1 MALSSLPEGHCN
13 LNRTPRLSE
22 RETRTRTK
30 CRRIPQSAREHGGP
44 SRTSHP
50 GYPRPVFQEGKIVEG
65 IDIKDDDTLLDA
77 IDRFGSRY
85 RWASDLLLETSIH
98 NGSPLLRLL
107 KPQTRSGRLSKTN
120 LHERTVSFNS
130 QFATLLNLRATSK
143 SDPPPRSP
151 SSTEW
156 TRLNTRCSV
165 AKETDE
171 FILPWAFRRVVV
183 TI

>member
-1 MALSSLPEGHCN
+1 MTLSSLPEGHCN

-22 RETRTRTK
+22 PK
-30 CRRIPQSAREHGGP
+30 CRRNPQSAAREHGGP

-143 SDPPPRSP
+143 SDP
-151 SSTEW
+151 ST
-156 TRLNTRCSV
+156 TIT
-165 AKETDE
+165 KFD
-171 FILPWAFRRVVV
+171 RVD
-183 TI
+183 TP